1 VTQESGAA
9 GRGSR
14 HEGDQR
20 PAQRRSRTDRLL
32 GGAADPAP
40 ARPVPERGETPV
52 AVRRAALV
60 VGLEA
65 VLLLGGALVL
75 LYLTLT
81 STAASVG
88 NAVAEVVYVALFG
101 VAMAAAAVGLWRVS
115 PWARGPVVV
124 LQLILALLGYTT
136 AFTAGRP
143 EIGVP
148 VLVLVAV
155 ELYLLAT
162 PEARLAYFRESEG

>member
-1 VTQESGAA
+1 MTQESGAA
-9 GRGSR
+9 GRGGR
-14 HEGDQR
+14 E
-20 PAQRRSRTDRLL
+20 RRSRADRLL
-32 GGAADPAP
+32 GGAAEPAAPRTP
-40 ARPVPERGETPV
+40 AERGETPV

-81 STAASVG
+81 SSATSVS

-101 VAMAAAAVGLWRVS
+101 GVMAAAAVGLWRVS

-124 LQLILALLGYTT
+124 LQLILAALGYTT
-136 AFTAGRP
+136 AFEAGRP
-143 EIGVP
+143 ELGIP
-148 VLVLVAV
+148 VLALAAV

-162 PEARLAYFRESEG
+162 PEARLAYLRASGE

>member
-1 VTQESGAA
+1 VTQESGSARRREGHGGSERA
-9 GRGSR
+9 GR
-14 HEGDQR
+14 
-20 PAQRRSRTDRLL
+20 ADRLL
-32 GGAADPAP
+32 GSAAHPGTP
-40 ARPVPERGETPV
+40 RPRAERPEAPV

-75 LYLTLT
+75 LYLTIT
-81 STAASVG
+81 SDPESVSR
-88 NAVAEVVYVALFG
+88 AVAEVVYVAIFG

-124 LQLILALLGYTT
+124 LQLILAAL
-136 AFTAGRP
+136 AWFAISDAGRP
-143 EIGVP
+143 EFGIP
-148 VLVLVAV
+148 VLAIVAV

-162 PEARLAYFRESEG
+162 PEARLAYLRGPEG